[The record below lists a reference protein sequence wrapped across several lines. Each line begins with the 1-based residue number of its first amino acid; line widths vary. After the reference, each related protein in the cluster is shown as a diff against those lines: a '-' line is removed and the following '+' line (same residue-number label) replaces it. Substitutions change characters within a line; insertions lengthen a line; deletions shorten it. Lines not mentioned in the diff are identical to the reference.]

1 MSRWALR
8 ILLPLAVGL
17 VLLGP
22 APSTAG
28 TFIFSGESNGVDIV
42 THPTGYD
49 GTGGTVTVTVCIDP
63 ASPNAADMEIPVQ
76 NIVATLNGLQPTT
89 GNVVSG
95 GDNNV
100 PATSVDFE
108 SVALHEV
115 GHCIGMGHPNLASES
130 GLSDPDANGT
140 KSTDG
145 ADDAFDPG
153 AGTDG
158 VHGSSDDLRDDDV
171 NLHWFRTSNN
181 NPFTLAS
188 IVDSTTYAR
197 DTGDLPSGHDFAAN
211 AGRDVAGLLL
221 GSSDTEA
228 VMQQGTFGDEAQR
241 TLGHDDV
248 ATLAYGMSGLDELQG
263 TSDDYTIDLS
273 YSGLTDSCDVV
284 LKFDDAET
292 GFAVCKTSGIS
303 FPSPHSDHV
312 VLTDAKAFFNT
323 GFNWFFNDQAIGS
336 ATLSVRKKTLPD
348 GDTTDFAFTGDVAG
362 TIEDD
367 QLLSESVPAGTYSS
381 TETVPS
387 GWSLVT
393 IRCDDGDSTGDV
405 GTATATFEVAS
416 DEAVTCT
423 FTNCSDSVQSFR
435 DVSGQ
440 TVSTAETFE
449 ACDTLSA
456 GNFTVE
462 APNGDVTFQ
471 AGKKIVLENGFAVES
486 GASFRAEIVGTD

>member
-1 MSRWALR
+1 MSRRNLR
-8 ILLPLAVGL
+8 VLLPLAVGL
-17 VLLGP
+17 ALLGP
-22 APSTAG
+22 SPLAAG
-28 TFIFSGESNGVDIV
+28 TFIFSGETNGIDIV

-63 ASPNAADMEIPVQ
+63 ASPNAAEMEIPVQ
-76 NIVATLNGLQPTT
+76 NVVAIFNGLQPTT
-89 GNVVSG
+89 ENLVSG

-100 PATSVDFE
+100 PSTSVDFE

-130 GLSDPDANGT
+130 GLSDPEANGT
-140 KSTDG
+140 KSADG

-181 NPFTLAS
+181 NPFTLDS

-197 DTGDLPSGHDFAAN
+197 DTGDLPSGHEFAAN

-221 GSSDTEA
+221 GSPDTEA

-241 TLGHDDV
+241 TLSHDDV

-273 YSGLTDSCDVV
+273 YAGLTTSCDLV
-284 LKFDDAET
+284 LEFDDTET
-292 GFAVCKTSGIS
+292 GFAACKVSGSS
-303 FPSPHSDHV
+303 FSPPHSDHV
-312 VLTDAKAFFNT
+312 AITEANAFFNT
-323 GFNWFFNDQAIGS
+323 GFNWFFNDQGVDA
-336 ATLSVRKKTLPD
+336 ATISVRKKTIPD
-348 GDTTDFAFTGDVAG
+348 GDTTDFTFTGDVAG
-362 TIEDD
+362 AIQDD
-367 QLLSESVPAGTYSS
+367 QVLSESVVAGTYSS
-381 TETVPS
+381 TEAVPS

-405 GTATATFEVAS
+405 GTATATFEVAT
-416 DEAVTCT
+416 DEVVTCT
-423 FTNCSDSVQSFR
+423 FTNCSDSVQSER

-440 TVSTAETFE
+440 TVSTTETFE
-449 ACDTLSA
+449 ACETLTA

-462 APNGDVTFQ
+462 APNGDVTFR
-471 AGKKIVLENGFAVES
+471 AGEKIVLKDGFAVES
-486 GASFRAEIVGTD
+486 GTSFRAEIVGTD

>member
-1 MSRWALR
+1 MSRRNLR
-8 ILLPLAVGL
+8 ILLSLAVGL
-17 VLLGP
+17 ALLR
-22 APSTAG
+22 PSPSAAG
-28 TFIFSGESNGVDIV
+28 TFIFSGEAFGIDIV

-49 GTGGTVTVTVCIDP
+49 GTGGTVTVSVCIDP
-63 ASPNAADMEIPVQ
+63 ASPNAADMETPVQ
-76 NIVATLNGLQPTT
+76 NIVATFNDLQPTT
-89 GNVVSG
+89 GNLVSG

-115 GHCIGMGHPNLASES
+115 GHCLGMGHPNLASES
-130 GLSDPDANGT
+130 GLSDPEANAT

-145 ADDAFDPG
+145 ADDVFDPG
-153 AGTDG
+153 AGPDG
-158 VHGSSDDLRDDDV
+158 VHGSSDDVRDDDV

-188 IVDSTTYAR
+188 VVDSTTYAR

-211 AGRDVAGLLL
+211 AGRDVADLLL
-221 GSSDTEA
+221 GSSDTEC
-228 VMQQGTFGDEAQR
+228 VMQQGTVSDEAQR

-263 TSDDYTIDLS
+263 TSDDYTISLS
-273 YSGLTDSCDVV
+273 YAGLTDSCDVV
-284 LKFDDAET
+284 LTFDDTET
-292 GFAVCKTSGIS
+292 GFAVCKVSGSS
-303 FPSPHSDHV
+303 FPSPHSDHAV
-312 VLTDAKAFFNT
+312 ITEANAFFHT
-323 GFNWFFNDQAIGS
+323 GFDWFFNDEAVGS
-336 ATLSVRKKTLPD
+336 ATISVRKKTIPD
-348 GDTTDFAFTGDVAG
+348 GDTTDFTFTGDVAG
-362 TIEDD
+362 TIEDG

-405 GTATATFEVAS
+405 GTATATFEVAT
-416 DEAVTCT
+416 DESVTCT
-423 FTNCSDSVQSFR
+423 FTNCSDSVQSVR

-440 TVSTAETFE
+440 TVSTTETFE

-456 GNFTVE
+456 GSFTVE
-462 APNGDVTFQ
+462 APDGDVTFR
-471 AGKKIVLENGFAVES
+471 AGKKIVLEDGFAVES